1 MSSNRFVLGKM
12 YLHLIR
18 NSYIIMK
25 PFLLF
30 FYACLASCALHAQPY
45 ISYLTG
51 NASDLLTSPKGGI
64 CLMGG
69 ATEDDNAMRW
79 FLQQANGGDVLV
91 LRTSGA
97 NGYNNYLYTDLGID
111 VHSVETIVCTS
122 PAASYHPYVLQ
133 RIAQAEAIWFAGG
146 DQWSYLS
153 TWRNTP
159 ADSLINAMVA
169 QRHITIG
176 GTSAGM
182 AIQGGFYFSA
192 QNGTVTSSVALAN
205 PYNSLVTVDS
215 TRFIAQDVLQNVITD
230 THFDNP
236 DRKGRLMTF
245 LAKIYADYGVFARA
259 IACEEYTAVCIDSSG
274 TGRVFGGWPANDDNA
289 YFISSNCEL
298 SQPAPENCNP
308 GQALT
313 WSRGGQAVKACRIR
327 GTASGTNTFSVPDWQ
342 GSGNLSWF
350 HWSANNGVFIEQAGT
365 APQCIPT
372 TAPSLAANSGMLVYP
387 NPFDRQLFVF
397 SEKPDVTSIHVKI
410 VSLWGQNIPVPE
422 IDFFENGLMLN
433 TQSLA
438 PGTYFLSLFENGRIL
453 QTKILNKTH

>member
-1 MSSNRFVLGKM
+1 
-12 YLHLIR
+12 
-18 NSYIIMK
+18 MK
-25 PFLLF
+25 PFFLLLLSF
-30 FYACLASCALHAQPY
+30 FISCTLHAQAY
-45 ISYLTG
+45 VSYFTG
-51 NASDLLTSPKGGI
+51 NTGDLITSPKGGI

-79 FLQQANGGDVLV
+79 FLQQANGGDILV
-91 LRTSGA
+91 LRTTGS
-97 NGYNNYLYTDLGID
+97 NGYNNYLYSDLGID

-122 PAASYHPYVLQ
+122 PAAAYHPYVLQ

-146 DQWSYLS
+146 NQWSYIS
-153 TWRNTP
+153 TWLNTP
-159 ADSLINAMVA
+159 ADSIINTMIA

-192 QNGTVTSSVALAN
+192 QNGTVTSSTALAN
-205 PYNSLVTVDS
+205 PYHSLVTIDS
-215 TRFIAQDVLQNVITD
+215 SHFIAQDVLREVITD

-245 LAKIYADYGVFARA
+245 LAKIYEDYGVFAKA

-274 TGRVFGGWPANDDNA
+274 TGRVFGGWPATDDNA
-289 YFISSNCEL
+289 YFVSSNCEL
-298 SQPAPENCNP
+298 SQPAPENCTP

-313 WSRGGQAVKACRIR
+313 WSRGGMAVKACRIR
-327 GTASGTNTFSVPDWQ
+327 GTANGANTFSIPNWQ
-342 GSGNLSWF
+342 GTGNLSWF

-372 TAPSLAANSGMLVYP
+372 AEQFPSAKSPVHVYP
-387 NPFDRQLFVF
+387 NPFDKQVFVYTDKMDA
-397 SEKPDVTSIHVKI
+397 STVSIRV
-410 VSLWGQNIPVPE
+410 VSLQGQIIPIPAV
-422 IDFFENGLMLN
+422 DVFENGWMLN

-438 PGTYFLSLFENGRIL
+438 PGIYFLSLFTNGKMYTNQIL
-453 QTKILNKTH
+453 QKVSE